1 MKKLFSIPL
10 LFTVLALFS
19 CAQEYTISGTIDGAV
34 DGDSVVLGYSVDGEE
49 FTVTDRTVIENGEF
63 HFDGKVNGS
72 KIYYIGYEQSPE
84 PMYLLF
90 FLEGGDIGI
99 RMSGE
104 ESRVTGTPSN
114 ELNAEVEATIMDYV
128 TQLLGAEVILE
139 SDDDTVSDSLRV
151 ALHQKLYDTQRDVS
165 QYIRSTVF
173 RNKKSIVSLYMMVQ
187 YIDLFGVEEIEQYVS
202 EVPAENI
209 DRNNNCLYDVL
220 VEALNDRKNNPGEL
234 PLLDFE

>member
-10 LFTVLALFS
+10 LFMVLALFS
-19 CAQEYTISGTIDGAV
+19 CAQEYTIKGTIDGAV

-49 FTVTDRTVIENGEF
+49 FTVADRTVVENGEF
-63 HFDGKVNGS
+63 HFDGRVNGS
-72 KIYYIGYEQSPE
+72 KIYYIGYEQSLE

-90 FLEGGDIGI
+90 FLEGGNIEI

-104 ESRVTGTPSN
+104 ESTATGTPSN

-128 TQLLGAEVILE
+128 TQLLGAEVVLE
-139 SDDDTVSDSLRV
+139 SDNDTVSDSLKV

-165 QYIRSTVF
+165 QYIRSIIF
-173 RNKKSIVSLYMMVQ
+173 QNKESIVSLYMMVQ